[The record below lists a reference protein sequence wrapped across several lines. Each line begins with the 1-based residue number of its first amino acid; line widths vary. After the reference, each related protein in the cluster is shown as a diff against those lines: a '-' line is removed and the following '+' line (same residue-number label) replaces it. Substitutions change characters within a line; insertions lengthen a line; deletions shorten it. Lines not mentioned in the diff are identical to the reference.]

1 MYLCFID
8 ESGHVPSQKRSD
20 KVRFFVIAGLIMPEA
35 QWQAI
40 SSEFEAAKRRF
51 KVTGEIKW
59 QYFGPDNTS
68 KNNSLTHLTFEQ
80 KTKLRNSLISLVTK
94 RKSCRI
100 VATKTEMV
108 KAWNLSYIKTKHGI
122 YHYTYK
128 QTLERINYFLQDIS
142 KSTGDF
148 HRGLVVCDHR
158 GPDDDKIF
166 RDYHAVI
173 TEEDSKYTSNFG
185 HFVERVM
192 LTESHH
198 SVGIQLVDLCAGAI
212 GHAYNFD
219 KMTWMDTLRGNIRA
233 HPQKG
238 IDGYGLVHWPK

>member
-8 ESGHVPSQKRSD
+8 ESGHIPSKGSP
-20 KVRFFVIAGLIMPEA
+20 KVRYFVIAALIIPES
-35 QWQAI
+35 QWQEI
-40 SSEFEAAKRRF
+40 SREFEAAKRRF
-51 KVTGEIKW
+51 KVEGEIKW
-59 QYFGPDNTS
+59 QFFGPDNTS
-68 KNNSLTHLTFEQ
+68 KGNCLLHLSFDERS
-80 KTKLRNSLISLVTK
+80 KLRNQLLASITK

-100 VATKTEMV
+100 VATKSEMA
-108 KAWNLSYIKTKHGI
+108 KAWQQGYIKSKMDV

-128 QTLERINYFLQDIS
+128 QTLERVNYFLQDMS
-142 KSTGDF
+142 KVTGDF
-148 HRGLVVCDHR
+148 QRGLVVCDHR
-158 GPDDDKIF
+158 GKDDDRAF

-173 TEEDSKYTSNFG
+173 TEKESAYTSRFE

-212 GHAYNFD
+212 GHAFNHD
-219 KMTWMDTLRGNIRA
+219 KMSWIDTLRPNIRA

-238 IDGYGLVHWPK
+238 IDGFGLVHWPK